1 MRAIRL
7 LPVLLLVAACAHR
20 RPEPADGT
28 GAEPAYPTDAS
39 APAAGEYAD
48 ELTDGVFA
56 GDVTDGAF
64 AGALTEA
71 PPVTVLPPSPPPLG
85 AESLAALPEASN
97 PARGASLTLAQ
108 EGRLAWLN
116 RDPARARQ
124 KLQSAL
130 QVWGANPWAKYY
142 LGLLELDAGH
152 YAQAVTFA
160 REAARGLRQNA
171 YWNARAH
178 LLLATALERGGDHD
192 GAFAARTKA
201 ANLDPR
207 VELK

>member
-1 MRAIRL
+1 MRPIRL
-7 LPVLLLVAACAHR
+7 LPVFLLVAACAHR
-20 RPEPADGT
+20 QTGPATEP
-28 GAEPAYPTDAS
+28 GAEPVYPGEATAPTMGEYPAEPTDGVY
-39 APAAGEYAD
+39 AGD
-48 ELTDGVFA
+48 LTDGTYA
-56 GDVTDGAF
+56 GEV
-64 AGALTEA
+64 TEA

-85 AESLAALPEASN
+85 AESLASLPEATN

-171 YWNARAH
+171 FWNARAH
-178 LLLATALERGGDHD
+178 LLLATALERGGDQE

-207 VELK
+207 AELK

>member
-1 MRAIRL
+1 MRLLRL
-7 LPVLLLVAACAHR
+7 LPILLLTAACAHR
-20 RPEPADGT
+20 PPEPEHGGEIPT
-28 GAEPAYPTDAS
+28 GYPSEPTMPEGAAYPSGVTEF
-39 APAAGEYAD
+39 AGEPTG
-48 ELTDGVFA
+48 ETFA
-56 GDVTDGAF
+56 GDVTE
-64 AGALTEA
+64 T
-71 PPVTVLPPSPPPLG
+71 PPVTVLPPSPPPVG
-85 AESLAALPEASN
+85 AETLAALPEATN
-97 PARGASLTLAQ
+97 PARGASLTLSQ

-116 RDPARARQ
+116 RDPERARQ

-152 YAQAVTFA
+152 YAQAVNFA
-160 REAARGLRQNA
+160 REATRGLRHNA
-171 YWNARAH
+171 FWNARAH
-178 LLLATALERGGDHD
+178 LLLATALERGGDQD

>member
-1 MRAIRL
+1 MRLSRL
-7 LPVLLLVAACAHR
+7 LPVLWLVTACAHR
-20 RPEPADGT
+20 QPEPGP
-28 GAEPAYPTDAS
+28 GGEPLAYPE
-39 APAAGEYAD
+39 AATAAESGEYPYA
-48 ELTDGVFA
+48 E
-56 GDVTDGAF
+56 TDGAF
-64 AGALTEA
+64 AGEITGDAYAAEVTEA

-85 AESLAALPEASN
+85 AESLASLPEASS

-116 RDPARARQ
+116 RDPERARQ

-130 QVWGANPWAKYY
+130 QVWGANPYAKYY

-152 YAQAVTFA
+152 YAQAVNFA
-160 REAARGLRQNA
+160 REAARSLRQNPF
-171 YWNARAH
+171 WNARAH
-178 LLLATALERGGDHD
+178 LLLATALERGGDRD
-192 GAFAARTKA
+192 GAFVARTKA